1 MAAVIGPAA
10 LVAVIARVHEHAV
23 AMRAVLR
30 PLAAVHVAVGVMELT
45 LQKKKK
51 VVVGVMKLTLP
62 NECRGYIGKLI
73 FFPRRLGHMGGNGW
87 TYG

>member
-51 VVVGVMKLTLP
+51 SPLA
-62 NECRGYIGKLI
+62 
-73 FFPRRLGHMGGNGW
+73 
-87 TYG
+87 